1 MIIKGDIM
9 KRIIALLIALVLV
22 SSFVVAQGQ
31 QGIHE
36 PGTGI
41 EQPEVKEAGQGTGQG
56 QGQPE
61 AISAGEQ
68 GKNGQEMAQN
78 GEQMRERNRERLQT
92 GLENA
97 LTRVTNENARQRL
110 QQNIERFQ
118 ERYQERMQIM
128 EGVEISNVD
137 EETGAVQIRAKERVK
152 FLGFIPG
159 TATRRYN
166 MDSQG
171 NVEEK
176 NPWYRFMY
184 AEVQPE

>member
-1 MIIKGDIM
+1 MMEGDIM

-56 QGQPE
+56 QPE
-61 AISAGEQ
+61 LISAGEQ
-68 GKNGQEMAQN
+68 EREQEREMAQT
-78 GEQMRERNRERLQT
+78 GEQIREQNRQRLQT

-110 QQNIERFQ
+110 QQNMERFQ
-118 ERYQERMQIM
+118 ERYQERMQRM
-128 EGVEISNVD
+128 EGLEVEEVD
-137 EETGAVQIRAKERVK
+137 EETGAVRLRAREEVR
-152 FLGFIPG
+152 FLGFIKG
-159 TATRRYN
+159 KATKRFN
-166 MDSQG
+166 IDNQG
-171 NVEEK
+171 NIEEK
-176 NPWYRFMY
+176 HPWYRFLY
-184 AEVQPE
+184 RESQPE